1 MKRFRFLL
9 GLIALVSF
17 QSIGADIHSIDV
29 FVNHE
34 QASRVKNCHD
44 NCQIYDIDST
54 EVLLNSFF
62 GELSSDLD
70 EAYSV
75 VEKKLNLPEW
85 KTHEAQIIEAQKII
99 VTAFNLGVKK
109 YPAIVINK
117 KNVVY
122 GITDINMAINDFEKV
137 NDD

>member
-1 MKRFRFLL
+1 MKRIL
-9 GLIALVSF
+9 GLIVFVSF
-17 QSIGADIHSIDV
+17 QSIGADIYSIDV

-34 QASRVKNCHD
+34 QISQIKNCHD
-44 NCQIYDIDST
+44 KCQIYDLDST
-54 EVLLNSFF
+54 EILLNSFF
-62 GELSSDLD
+62 GELSNDINRAYLD
-70 EAYSV
+70 
-75 VEKKLNLPEW
+75 VERKLNSSEW
-85 KTHEAQIIEAQKII
+85 KVLEAQIIDTQKII

-122 GITDINMAINDFEKV
+122 GITDIKMAINDFEKV